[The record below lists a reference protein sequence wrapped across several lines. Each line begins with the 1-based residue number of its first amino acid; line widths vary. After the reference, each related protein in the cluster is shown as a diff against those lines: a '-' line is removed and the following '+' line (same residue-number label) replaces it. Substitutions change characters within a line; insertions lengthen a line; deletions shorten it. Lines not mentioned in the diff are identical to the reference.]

1 MEKTAESYFRK
12 AENLSVHLDNM
23 MISGEHMENYEKKI
37 EELASELTLD
47 EKIGMLHG
55 DGLFRQKLQR
65 QPVRL

>member
-1 MEKTAESYFRK
+1 
-12 AENLSVHLDNM
+12 
-23 MISGEHMENYEKKI
+23 MENYEKKI